1 MNLRGL
7 LANRP
12 LVHGEAAD
20 RYAMGLDEEMLAFI
34 DDYVQPTMHTLET
47 GAGVSTALFAVKG
60 SSHTCVVPSA
70 TEIERIIAWCA
81 AAGVSTDRITFHA
94 ARSEGLL
101 PTLEPTPL
109 DLVLIDG
116 NHGFPAP
123 FIDWFYAGRRLRE
136 GGILIVD
143 DTEVWTG
150 GVLKRF
156 LAEEPGWR
164 LLTRVPMRSAVFR
177 RDSAGGS
184 REEWVDQPFVVRRS
198 WTHGP
203 RRLIRNGVRF
213 AHLVRTRRWE
223 RLRSILRPRR

>member
-1 MNLRGL
+1 MELKDL

-12 LVHGEAAD
+12 LVHGESASP
-20 RYAMGLDEEMLAFI
+20 YAMGLDEEILAFI
-34 DDYVQPTMHTLET
+34 DDHVRDSMHTLET

-60 SSHTCVVPSA
+60 SEHTCVVPSA
-70 TEIERIIAWCA
+70 TEIERITAWCA

-94 ARSEGLL
+94 ARSEELL
-101 PTLEPTPL
+101 PRLAPTEL

-116 NHGFPAP
+116 SHGFPAP

-150 GVLKRF
+150 AVLKRF
-156 LAEEPGWR
+156 LQEEPGWR
-164 LLTRVPMRSAVFR
+164 LISRVPMRTAVFR
-177 RDSAGGS
+177 RESGGGS

-198 WTHGP
+198 WTHGV
-203 RRLIRNGVRF
+203 RRVIRNGVRF
-213 AHLVRTRRWE
+213 AYLVRRRRWN
-223 RLRSILRPRR
+223 RLRSGLRLHR